1 MNPRIR
7 SALATQWPRREV
19 DEVTLYLPL
28 PISVNRLWANRKGGR
43 RRCSDAYTAWKAAAG
58 AMINQQRP
66 GRVPGLY
73 SLELIISRSWGGD
86 AGNAEKAISDILQEH
101 GVIENDRKA
110 ESLNI
115 AWGNSL
121 EGCAVTVR
129 RVTP

>member
-43 RRCSDAYTAWKAAAG
+43 RRCSDAYAAWKAEAG
-58 AMINQQRP
+58 ARIMMKRP
-66 GRVPGLY
+66 GRVAGGFDADLV
-73 SLELIISRSWGGD
+73 ISTAWGGD
-86 AGNAEKAISDILQEH
+86 ADNGLKCVLDALQAH
-101 GVIENDRKA
+101 GVIDNDGLVRRITIERGDA
-110 ESLNI
+110 I
-115 AWGNSL
+115 

-129 RVTP
+129 RVGP